1 MSLIAD
7 SLKKAQKERD
17 KEQSAPIPFRG
28 SVFSNLSPKSQ
39 RILSLLGWVLI
50 LAGGLMTIFI
60 PSSNYKAEVKPLL
73 LVKPPDPGELRKK
86 TNPEPGVETETVS
99 APQSTLNDAEEPPV
113 TKSEP
118 PAVLAMNQKAQAPE
132 PGLDEGVGSK
142 NSKDNKL
149 PEPGK
154 EPGKSMGAVTP
165 VLSGSNNKKTLK
177 EASTEETGKNESRKK
192 TQTTA
197 VQEPV
202 KKSKTKPVP
211 AVPPVSPEKE
221 EVIAYEPFV
230 KPESP
235 LEQVAA
241 LTEGLGTESN
251 FETKAILEPET
262 ETPEKVNP
270 PQTESGTTEIQLAQE
285 VPVTDLLKEN
295 PTPPESVHPV
305 ITVPEQT
312 EQQLVGDESISF
324 SSNETDQAAAEK
336 MKTRFDPR
344 SLDDKSRYFNIATFH
359 HRNKDYFTA
368 LEYYEKAQ
376 KLDPGNARIHNNRAL
391 IYKEMGR
398 LQDAIGELLQAVR
411 LDPAYVKAYNNL
423 GLLYYQFGD
432 GMRAIRNF
440 EKATEIDPRNVES
453 MNNLAILYKQQ
464 RQFRRA
470 EMLYRKMINLDPRQ
484 PEGHYN
490 LALLYEQ
497 TGRLDKAIEH
507 YNRFIDLAGPTR
519 PALSMKVRDHIRKL
533 EEKS

>member
-17 KEQSAPIPFRG
+17 KEQSAPLPFRG
-28 SVFSNLSPKSQ
+28 SVFSNLSPQSQ

-73 LVKPPDPGELRKK
+73 LVKPPDPGGLRKN
-86 TNPEPGVETETVS
+86 TNPEPVIETETVS
-99 APQSTLNDAEEPPV
+99 ASQFTLNDVEEPPV
-113 TKSEP
+113 SKPEP
-118 PAVLAMNQKAQAPE
+118 LAVLAMNQKAKAPE
-132 PGLDEGVGSK
+132 PGLNEGAGSK
-142 NSKDNKL
+142 NGKDHKL

-154 EPGKSMGAVTP
+154 EPGKNMAAVTP
-165 VLSGSNNKKTLK
+165 VLSGSKNKKTLK
-177 EASTEETGKNESRKK
+177 ESSTGKTGKNESRKK
-192 TQTTA
+192 TQTTTA
-197 VQEPV
+197 QESV

-211 AVPPVSPEKE
+211 AVSPVSPEKE

-241 LTEGLGTESN
+241 LTEGLGTESSV
-251 FETKAILEPET
+251 ETKAVVQP

-270 PQTESGTTEIQLAQE
+270 PQTESGTTGIQLAQE
-285 VPVTDLLKEN
+285 VPVTSLLKEN
-295 PTPPESVHPV
+295 PTPPESVQPV

-312 EQQLVGDESISF
+312 GQQLVGDESISF

-344 SLDDKSRYFNIATFH
+344 ALDDKSRYFNIATFH
-359 HRNKDYFTA
+359 HRNKDYFAA

-440 EKATEIDPRNVES
+440 EKAMEIDPRNVES

-497 TGRLDKAIEH
+497 TGRLEKAIEH
-507 YNRFIDLAGPTR
+507 YNRFVDLAGPTR
-519 PALSMKVRDHIRKL
+519 SALSMKVRDHIQKL